1 MSGKRGVLKSL
12 RMLVPGLL
20 HTCASSKISGMDV
33 IWTSISLYTQN
44 TQVNKKVTNEA
55 RVNQLVAFGEE
66 VHMILINGVYS
77 KSAAAKELLRLDH
90 ANGAKELEKFYTAQV
105 RDENPFKKTTRL
117 VKVTVPNN
125 AMVHLVGAKV
135 EVEKMTAKEAAK
147 IRAEFN
153 ARVKAAYEAN

>member
-1 MSGKRGVLKSL
+1 MKDAIIYAGYSRLADGTMKFRTATTQKRV
-12 RMLVPGLL
+12 
-20 HTCASSKISGMDV
+20 D
-33 IWTSISLYTQN
+33 
-44 TQVNKKVTNEA
+44 
-55 RVNQLVAFGEE
+55 QLVALGEE
-66 VHMILINGVYS
+66 VHMRIIGDVYS

-117 VKVTVPNN
+117 VKVKVPNK

-135 EVEKMTAKEAAK
+135 EVEKMSAKEAAK

-153 ARVKAAYEAN
+153 AKVKAAYEAN

>member
-1 MSGKRGVLKSL
+1 MKDAIIYAGYSRLADGTMKFR
-12 RMLVPGLL
+12 
-20 HTCASSKISGMDV
+20 TA
-33 IWTSISLYTQN
+33 
-44 TQVNKKVTNEA
+44 TNEA

-90 ANGAKELEKFYTAQV
+90 ANGAQALEQFYTAQV
-105 RDENPFKKTTRL
+105 RDENPFKKTTRV

-135 EVEKMTAKEAAK
+135 KVEKLSSKEAAK

-153 ARVKAAYEAN
+153 AKVKAAYEAN